1 MNAIPQ
7 LTNADVNTD
16 LHIQEPN
23 AKSTA
28 NKVVKVAIQDSCTRR
43 YHPEMNATRKN
54 VDVNTDLHIQ
64 QSNVKSTV
72 VKVVKVAIQDSCTSR
87 NHPEMSAIRT
97 NVDVVTDLHI
107 QEPNVKSTA
116 DKVVKVAIQDSCTSR
131 YNPEMNAIRTN
142 ADVDTD
148 LHIQE
153 PNVLNTADKVVKV
166 AIQDSRTSRN
176 HPEMNA
182 TRVER
187 ERKNA
192 FVMMAPPQKV
202 PTALLITQTSVLRV
216 TVVFI
221 YQITL
226 VLKMSATVRMV
237 SPRPE
242 LTAWFTRAQ
251 KTFAKAVMRDFIW
264 EGRTEK
270 RFFVTT
276 TNASA

>member
-43 YHPEMNATRKN
+43 YHPEMNATRN
-54 VDVNTDLHIQ
+54 NADVNTDLHIQ
-64 QSNVKSTV
+64 QPNVKSTA

-116 DKVVKVAIQDSCTSR
+116 DKVVKVAIQDS
-131 YNPEMNAIRTN
+131 
-142 ADVDTD
+142 
-148 LHIQE
+148 
-153 PNVLNTADKVVKV
+153 
-166 AIQDSRTSRN
+166 RTSRN

-202 PTALLITQTSVLRV
+202 PTALLITQISVLRV